1 MISARAGTRNF
12 LLGDVTGWIRLL
24 LPEHPKLPHTFRS
37 RYSKEDQSTRQS
49 KVSIEVL
56 AELYREIFLDAHIN
70 TSTTSITARLLARIR
85 CLLPTLSPPCRLL
98 GRNFQKSPRS
108 CKPTFCKMKLQFQ
121 DAPYMA
127 TSGFWLTAH
136 CSLLCFSM
144 RSTAPLSVTRTKHDL
159 LL

>member
-12 LLGDVTGWIRLL
+12 LLRDVTSWIHLL

-37 RYSKEDQSTRQS
+37 RYSREDQSRRQS

-56 AELYREIFLDAHIN
+56 AKLYREIFLDAHIN
-70 TSTTSITARLLARIR
+70 TSTSRSTAQLLVRIR

-98 GRNFQKSPRS
+98 GRNFQNPPRS
-108 CKPTFCKMKLQFQ
+108 CKPTFYKMELQVQ

-127 TSGFWLTAH
+127 ISGFWLTAH
-136 CSLLCFSM
+136 CSLLCSSM
-144 RSTAPLSVTRTKHDL
+144 RSTAPLSVTRTKHHFL
-159 LL
+159 L